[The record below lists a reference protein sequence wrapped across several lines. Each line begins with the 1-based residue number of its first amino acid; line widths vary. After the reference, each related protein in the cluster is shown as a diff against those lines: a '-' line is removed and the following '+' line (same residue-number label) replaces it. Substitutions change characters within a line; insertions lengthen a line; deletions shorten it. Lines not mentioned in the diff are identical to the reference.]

1 MTTSTSTS
9 TPITPEMTME
19 QILAIAPA
27 AQRALFQRFHVG
39 GCSSCGFQPTDT
51 LAQVCKDHNI
61 LDVKDAIRTI
71 HAAQDAD
78 ARLNVDARTVKEW
91 LDKGVDFSF
100 IDVRTPQELA
110 IARIPQAE
118 PLDFDAPEKYMSLPK
133 DRRIVFSCKSGMRSL
148 DVAAYFA
155 GHGFTNVQ
163 SLRGGIDA
171 WRDEVDPTIP
181 RY

>member
-1 MTTSTSTS
+1 MTTTKTL
-9 TPITPEMTME
+9 PITPEMTME
-19 QILAIAPA
+19 QILSIAPA
-27 AQRALFQRFHVG
+27 AQRALFQRYHVG

-51 LAQVCKDHNI
+51 LAQLCKDHNI
-61 LDVKDAIRTI
+61 LDVKDVIQTI
-71 HAAQDAD
+71 QTAQEAD
-78 ARLNVDARTVKEW
+78 ARLNVDVRTVKTW
-91 LDKGVDFSF
+91 LDKREDFSF

-118 PLDFDAPEKYMSLPK
+118 PLDYDAPDKYMSLPK
-133 DRRIVFSCKSGMRSL
+133 DRKIVFSCHTGVRSL

-163 SLRGGIDA
+163 SMRGGIEA
-171 WRDEVDPTIP
+171 WSTEVDPTIP

>member
-1 MTTSTSTS
+1 MTTTT
-9 TPITPEMTME
+9 TATITPDMTME

-27 AQRALFQRFHVG
+27 AQRALFQRYHVG

-61 LDVKDAIRTI
+61 LDVKGAIQTI
-71 HAAQDAD
+71 QTAQDAD
-78 ARLNVDARTVKEW
+78 TRLNVDARTVKQW
-91 LDKGVDFSF
+91 LDQGVDFSF

-118 PLDFDAPEKYMSLPK
+118 PLDYDAPDKYMSLPK
-133 DRRIVFSCKSGMRSL
+133 DRRIVFSCHTGVRSL

-155 GHGFTNVQ
+155 GPGFTNVQ
-163 SLRGGIDA
+163 SMRGGIEA
-171 WRDEVDPTIP
+171 WSREIDPSVP

>member
-1 MTTSTSTS
+1 MTTSTTT

-19 QILAIAPA
+19 QVLAIAPA
-27 AQRALFQRFHVG
+27 AQRALFQRYHVG

-51 LAQVCKDHNI
+51 LAQLCKDHNI
-61 LDVKDAIRTI
+61 LDVKEVIQTI
-71 HAAQDAD
+71 QTAQDAD
-78 ARLNVDARTVKEW
+78 TRLNVDVRTVKQW
-91 LDKGVDFSF
+91 LDKGEDFSF

-110 IARIPQAE
+110 LARIQQAE
-118 PLDFDAPEKYMSLPK
+118 PLDYDAPDKYMSLPK

-155 GHGFTNVQ
+155 GHGFTNVR
-163 SLRGGIDA
+163 SMRGGIDA
-171 WRDEVDPTIP
+171 WRAEVDPTIP